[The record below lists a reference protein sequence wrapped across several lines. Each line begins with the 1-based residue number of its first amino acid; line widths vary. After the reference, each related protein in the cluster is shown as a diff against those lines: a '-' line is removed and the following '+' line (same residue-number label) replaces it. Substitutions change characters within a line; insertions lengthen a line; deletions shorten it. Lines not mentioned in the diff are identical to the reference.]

1 MHLPIENL
9 PDSDVLMLLELKWI
23 TTLCDAL
30 AALPNGIINTLVAKS
45 KALAEKYVVTYMDL
59 DRQIKE
65 AEQSLSSLI
74 DDLDGNEFDMK
85 GLKELQTLLGVQ
97 EDGK

>member
-1 MHLPIENL
+1 
-9 PDSDVLMLLELKWI
+9 
-23 TTLCDAL
+23 
-30 AALPNGIINTLVAKS
+30 
-45 KALAEKYVVTYMDL
+45 MDL

-85 GLKELQTLLGVQ
+85 GLKELQTLLGV
-97 EDGK
+97 